1 MAKRSPQRSRSIAIA
16 IVLVVLAVIMFL
28 VTIVKIEE
36 QVHQDGTPQTRE
48 DTKQPHV
55 LTLDFT
61 VYAKEDVL
69 AWASENN

>member
-1 MAKRSPQRSRSIAIA
+1 
-16 IVLVVLAVIMFL
+16 MFL

-61 VYAKEDVL
+61 VYAKGDAL